1 MRASAHLARDFAL
14 TEQGDLVTGAESRI
28 AALRGFEEVGDRWG
42 LVMSLLPIGSDHSLR
57 GEYAQ
62 AIATF
67 ERTVALSSE
76 LGTEDYLYLSKAGL
90 ARERRRS
97 GGLAGAFRDLHAA
110 HRQAREQGQLR
121 LEANILV
128 GLANVHR
135 RAGDLTRSD
144 ATT

>member
-67 ERTVALSSE
+67 ERTVALSSG

-90 ARERRRS
+90 AREPPQRRPGGSLPRSARRAPAGPQAGAAAS
-97 GGLAGAFRDLHAA
+97 GGQHPRGPGERAP
-110 HRQAREQGQLR
+110 QGR
-121 LEANILV
+121 
-128 GLANVHR
+128 
-135 RAGDLTRSD
+135 
-144 ATT
+144 